1 MAENTYPQCEKFDLI
16 SGARILFKGWDP
28 EVQHD
33 IHIKD
38 SKIEKIVP
46 HAADTSSSTS
56 KNVLDA
62 KDSLIAPSFCH
73 SHIHL
78 DKCFL
83 LSDPKFAD
91 LEIVKGDFAEAMEIT
106 AKAKARFDTEDLLRR
121 GRWLVTESI
130 AAGVTHMRA
139 FVEGMRISEPVPL
152 FWLSARVVIYYSI
165 RPILSDFS
173 IATSIQKC

>member
-1 MAENTYPQCEKFDLI
+1 MAENTYPQCEKVDLI
-16 SGARILFKGWDP
+16 SGARILFPGWDP

-38 SKIEKIVP
+38 SKIEKIIP
-46 HAADTSSSTS
+46 HVAGTNLSTS
-56 KNVLDA
+56 KNVLNA
-62 KDSLIAPSFCH
+62 NSSLIAPSLCH

-106 AKAKARFDTEDLLRR
+106 AKAKARFDGEDLLRR
-121 GRWLVTESI
+121 GRWLVAESI

-139 FVEGMRISEPVPL
+139 FVEGRRISEPILP
-152 FWLSARVVIYYSI
+152 FWRWTRVVICYSSN
-165 RPILSDFS
+165 PF
-173 IATSIQKC
+173 